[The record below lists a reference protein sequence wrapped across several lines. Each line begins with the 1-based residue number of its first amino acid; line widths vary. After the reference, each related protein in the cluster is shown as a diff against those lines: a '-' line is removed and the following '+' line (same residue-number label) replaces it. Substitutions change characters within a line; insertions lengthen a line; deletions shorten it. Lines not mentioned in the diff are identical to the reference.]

1 MSVINTNV
9 NSLVSQAALARN
21 ERSLSSAMQQLSTGT
36 RINSAKD
43 DAAGLAITSR
53 MSAQIRGLNQAV
65 RNANDGISLLQ
76 TAEGATIEMTNMLQ
90 RMRELSVQSA
100 NDTNTTSDREYLDLE
115 YQQLMKEVART
126 AATAEWNGMKLLNNT
141 QLGVD
146 DGTGD
151 ARTVAFQVGANA
163 DQTIEISMKNFSF
176 DTGTSAVA
184 SKKQINLAV
193 VDFAAGAGGQIFTLT
208 IGASATVLARDFRVS
223 LPAADA
229 LDADIGET
237 TAAQTVKL
245 RDAMRTEINNTV
257 GFENVK
263 IESDGAVITI
273 TDSEGRAIG
282 NVSMFEADGTTDADG
297 ANSVPTG
304 SSVAI
309 DAGQLATGADLPP
322 NDSVFSADARLN
334 NTNIKSLAASNT
346 ATTRLDVAIDSLNKE
361 RATMGAMMN
370 RLAYA
375 ADGLAK
381 TSTNTTASR
390 SRIMDTDYAAATAE
404 LARTQIIQQAATAM
418 LAQANQSSQSVL
430 SLLKG

>member
-100 NDTNTTSDREYLDLE
+100 NDTNTTSDRQYLDLE
-115 YQQLMKEVART
+115 YQQLMKEVSRT
-126 AATAEWNGMKLLNNT
+126 ASTAEWNGMRLLNNT
-141 QLGVD
+141 QLGLD
-146 DGTGD
+146 DGTGQ
-151 ARTVAFQVGANA
+151 ARNVAFQVGASAN
-163 DQTIEISMKNFSF
+163 QTIEISMKDFSF

-184 SKKQINLAV
+184 SKKQVNLAV
-193 VDFAAGAGGQIFTLT
+193 VDFGAGNGGQVFTLT
-208 IGASATVLARDFRVS
+208 IGAGAGVPARDFRVS
-223 LPAADA
+223 LAAADA
-229 LDADIGET
+229 LGHDVGET
-237 TAAQTVKL
+237 TDVQARTL
-245 RDAMRTEINNTV
+245 RDALRTEINNTV
-257 GFENVK
+257 GFENVN
-263 IESDGAVITI
+263 IASDGAVITI
-273 TDSEGRAIG
+273 TDSEGRSIG
-282 NVSMFEADGTTDADG
+282 DVSMFEADGTTKADG
-297 ANSVPTG
+297 VNAVPTG
-304 SSVAI
+304 SSVEI
-309 DAGQLATGADLPP
+309 DPGQLASDADLPTG
-322 NDSVFSADARLN
+322 SVFSEEARLN
-334 NTNIKSLAASNT
+334 DTNIKSLSAANT
-346 ATTRLDVAIDSLNKE
+346 ATARLDVAIDSLNKE

-370 RLAYA
+370 RLTYA
-375 ADGLAK
+375 ADGLTK

-390 SRIMDTDYAAATAE
+390 SRIMDTDYAAASAE